1 MYTYINS
8 YNPISDVTTKQIIVK
23 NNDGSVTVFPD
34 IETNDGPERKAYL
47 KWLNEGKTPLPAD
60 E

>member
-1 MYTYINS
+1 MYKYINS
-8 YNPISDVTTKQIIVK
+8 YNPIVDKTTKQIIK
-23 NNDGSVTVFPD
+23 QNDDGSVTVFPD

-47 KWLNEGKTPLPAD
+47 KWLDEGNIPLPAD

>member
-1 MYTYINS
+1 MYKYINS
-8 YNPISDVTTKQIIVK
+8 YNPISDKTTKQIIKK
-23 NNDGSVTVFPD
+23 NDDGSVTVFSD

-47 KWLNEGKTPLPAD
+47 KWVEEGNTPLPAD